1 MTGTWGSHHRGDA
14 GEAVVSRF
22 RVYAI
27 GGVKYLDIEDEAI
40 ADVEDIY
47 RHAARAGYL
56 AGLVREE
63 DRTIKVLIPAR
74 GSGVITQ
81 DTSE

>member
-1 MTGTWGSHHRGDA
+1 VGK
-14 GEAVVSRF
+14 F

-27 GGVKYLDIEDEAI
+27 RGVKYLDIEDEAI
-40 ADVEDIY
+40 ADVEDLY

-56 AGLVREE
+56 AGLVGEE

-74 GSGVITQ
+74 GIGVITQ